1 MKQYFIIDDTY
12 DYILGSLDGDEA
24 REFYYMY
31 FDDIDIDAIDIKQ
44 SDRLEG
50 DIASFGSM
58 IACENIIQYVIKPKT
73 SINWIIISGE
83 DLKAYIIALKL

>member
-31 FDDIDIDAIDIKQ
+31 FDDIDIDAIYDC
-44 SDRLEG
+44 
-50 DIASFGSM
+50 M
-58 IACENIIQYVIKPKT
+58 
-73 SINWIIISGE
+73 
-83 DLKAYIIALKL
+83 